1 MGTMNLLA
9 FLIVGVAA
17 GWIAGNLL
25 KGRGFGLVGNMV
37 VGVVGAFLGG
47 FLFRLL
53 GLGVTNIIDQSGTL
67 PNS

>member
-1 MGTMNLLA
+1 MGIMNLLA

-37 VGVVGAFLGG
+37 VGVVGAFLDQSGT
-47 FLFRLL
+47 LP
-53 GLGVTNIIDQSGTL
+53 DQSGTL